1 MGSSV
6 AYPRTPRRELKSLT
20 PFTIAILIMAL
31 GMMFIPMGDATGK
44 VMTTSYGVTPFFI
57 AWTRFILG
65 ALLVLP
71 FLRSRHIDPRMF
83 LDWRIYLRAGLII
96 GAISCILT
104 ALQTIPLATA
114 FGAFFIGP
122 IIAYF
127 LAAWLLKEPITIDRT
142 LLLLAGFGGVL
153 LVVKPGFGMTAG
165 IGFAVM
171 AGMFYGGFLVANRW
185 LHDAASPR
193 ALLFSQFIIGVI
205 VMAPL
210 GISNIPVFSW
220 NLAALVVASAVFS
233 LLGNLMLILA
243 CQRAEASRLAPIV
256 YFQLVSATI
265 TGFVVFSD
273 VPDAITLAGLG
284 LLIAS
289 GLTAVL
295 LRPQQAR

>member
-1 MGSSV
+1 M
-6 AYPRTPRRELKSLT
+6 KSLS
-20 PFTIAILIMAL
+20 PFTTAILIMAL

-44 VMTTSYGVTPFFI
+44 MMVTNYGVTPFFI

-71 FLRSRHIDPRMF
+71 FLRSRHIDLRMF

-96 GAISCILT
+96 GAISSILT
-104 ALQTIPLATA
+104 ALQSIPLATA

-127 LAAWLLKEPITIDRT
+127 VAALLLKEPITIGRT

-165 IGFAVM
+165 MGFAVM
-171 AGMFYGGFLVANRW
+171 AGLFYGGFLVANRW
-185 LHDAASPR
+185 LNEAASPR
-193 ALLFSQFIIGVI
+193 ALLFSQFIIGVV
-205 VMAPL
+205 VMAPF
-210 GISNIPVFSW
+210 GITNIPTFSL
-220 NLAALVVASAVFS
+220 NLMALIVASAVFS
-233 LLGNLMLILA
+233 LMGNLMLILA
-243 CQRAEASRLAPIV
+243 CQKAEASRLAPIV

-265 TGFVVFSD
+265 CGYVVFGD
-273 VPDAITLAGLG
+273 VPDAVTFSGLG

-289 GLTAVL
+289 GLASIL
-295 LRPQQAR
+295 LKHRPAR